1 MNTEKFQPLS
11 AARLG
16 PRLFLGQLFSSEC
29 IMAKWKQLNLCFPFY
44 VHQYKPVE
52 LHYGCEE
59 GPIRCMIA
67 TVFGVHG

>member
-16 PRLFLGQLFSSEC
+16 QNFLGQLFLSEW
-29 IMAKWKQLNLCFPFY
+29 IIAKWKQVALCFPFY
-44 VHQYKPVE
+44 VHQYKSGE
-52 LHYGCEE
+52 LHYRCEE

-67 TVFGVHG
+67 TVSGVHG

>member
-16 PRLFLGQLFSSEC
+16 QGFLGQLFSSEC
-29 IMAKWKQLNLCFPFY
+29 IMAKWKQLDLCFPFY

-52 LHYGCEE
+52 LHYRCEE

-67 TVFGVHG
+67 TVSGVHG